1 MIYEELEAD
10 APLSQ
15 GDIIDACPLLF
26 WEVSENDPAPQSVT
40 RPVRVVVM
48 TQACDLAQSKAR
60 RVLVAAVH
68 DAKQLVDRGILK
80 AKVIREQIR
89 THRVYGWYFLPSGSA
104 IQESIVDF
112 RDLHTVPRILLE
124 QLVQQG
130 KRFTRKS
137 TPFREHLAQHFSTT
151 YSRIALPEPYETDP
165 NEIT

>member
-1 MIYEELEAD
+1 MIYEELDAA

-15 GDIIDACPLLF
+15 GDIVDSCPLLF
-26 WEVSENDPAPQSVT
+26 WEISANQPEPQSAT

-48 TQACDLAQSKAR
+48 TQACDLAQSKAQ
-60 RVLVAAVH
+60 RVVVATVH

-80 AKVIREQIR
+80 ANVIREQIR
-89 THRVYGWYFLPSGSA
+89 THRVYGWYFLPSGPA

-124 QLVQQG
+124 RLVQQG
-130 KRFTRKS
+130 KRLTRIS

-151 YSRIALPEPYETDP
+151 YARVALPEPYGTEP
-165 NEIT
+165 